1 MGHNFLLVKKSFQIL
16 LLYFSIANLLDLAY
30 ADPPYR
36 LCSNKSNYLDNS
48 PFQNN
53 LETLM
58 ASLSSNA
65 SVSKIFNT
73 STGID
78 PDRVYAQYMCLNY
91 VTNESCRTCVAAASQ
106 DIRQLCPGDKEAVV
120 WGDLCQLRYSNQ
132 RFLGHLDVSG
142 NIPQYNAKNIS
153 NPEHLS
159 LVVNKTL
166 SSLIKKAAF
175 DSSANM
181 YATRDEPFTDSDS
194 FFSLVQC
201 STDLSPNDCYTC
213 LEVAIKN
220 VTTCCYFSRGAR
232 VLSRSCYLRYELY
245 AFYDGAAESSQ
256 SPVTGKGNESEIW
269 IITISTVASTLL
281 VVAILGSF
289 FCHLAMKFRMRKCKK
304 ENTSQDGKFRGFD
317 HPNRNDFQNQDF
329 QRDGLNDRES
339 AIMDLASIN
348 AATDNFSEANFLGQG
363 GFGPVYKGIL
373 SDGKELA
380 VKRLSASSEQGKN
393 EFTNEVL
400 LIMKLQHKNL
410 VKLLGF
416 CVDGEEK
423 LLVYEFMPNNSL
435 DMVLFDPRK
444 GAQLSW
450 RSRIHIINGIAK
462 GTLYLHEDSR
472 LRIIHRDLKASNIL
486 LDNNMNPKISDFGMA
501 RIMEANE
508 GEANTVRIVGTYG
521 YMAPEYAME
530 GLYSTKS
537 DVFSFGVIL
546 LEIIT
551 GRKNSGFHKSKRAP
565 SLLAYAWELWNN
577 GKELEMID
585 PVLADSCCSDEFS
598 RCVHI
603 GLLCVQEDASER
615 PTMSSVVLM
624 LKSDNSI
631 DLPQSQRPAIFAGR
645 FTDHH
650 EAKANDCSVNGL
662 TVSDILPS

>member
-1 MGHNFLLVKKSFQIL
+1 MGQNFLLVTTSFQIL

-30 ADPPYR
+30 ADPPYS
-36 LCSNKSNYLDNS
+36 LCSNKSNYTDNS

-91 VTNESCRTCVAAASQ
+91 VRNESCRTCVAAASQ

-120 WGDLCQLRYSNQ
+120 WGELCQLRYSNQ

-142 NIPQYNAKNIS
+142 NIPQQNPKNIS

-175 DSSANM
+175 GPSANM
-181 YATRDEPFTDSDS
+181 YATGDEPFTGSDS
-194 FFSLVQC
+194 VFSLVQC

-232 VLSRSCYLRYELY
+232 IFSRSCYLRYELY
-245 AFYDGAAESSQ
+245 AFYDGATESSQ
-256 SPVTGKGNESEIW
+256 RTVTGKGNEREIW

-304 ENTSQDGKFRGFD
+304 ENTSQDDKFRGFD
-317 HPNRNDFQNQDF
+317 HPNRNDFQHQDF

-339 AIMDLASIN
+339 AMMDLASIN
-348 AATDNFSEANFLGQG
+348 AATDNFSETNFLGQG
-363 GFGPVYKGIL
+363 GFGPVYKGTL

-444 GAQLSW
+444 RAQLSW

-565 SLLAYAWELWNN
+565 SLLAYAWELWSN

-615 PTMSSVVLM
+615 PDMSSVVLM

-631 DLPQSQRPAIFAGR
+631 DLPQPQRPAIFAGR

-662 TVSDILPS
+662 TVSDILPR

>member
-1 MGHNFLLVKKSFQIL
+1 MGHNFLLVTKSFQIL

-30 ADPPYR
+30 GDPPYR
-36 LCSNKSNYLDNS
+36 LCSNKSNYTDNS

-91 VTNESCRTCVAAASQ
+91 VKNESCRTCVAAASQ

-120 WGDLCQLRYSNQ
+120 WGELCQLRYSNQ

-142 NIPQYNAKNIS
+142 NIPQQNPKNIS
-153 NPEHLS
+153 NPERLS

-175 DSSANM
+175 GPSANM
-181 YATRDEPFTDSDS
+181 YATGDEPFTGSDS
-194 FFSLVQC
+194 VFSLVQC

-232 VLSRSCYLRYELY
+232 IFSRSCYLRYELY
-245 AFYDGAAESSQ
+245 AFYDGATESSQ

-289 FCHLAMKFRMRKCKK
+289 FCHLAMKFRMRKCKDASY
-304 ENTSQDGKFRGFD
+304 EIHQHVPFSFFVTLV
-317 HPNRNDFQNQDF
+317 DF
-329 QRDGLNDRES
+329 L
-339 AIMDLASIN
+339 
-348 AATDNFSEANFLGQG
+348 
-363 GFGPVYKGIL
+363 
-373 SDGKELA
+373 
-380 VKRLSASSEQGKN
+380 
-393 EFTNEVL
+393 
-400 LIMKLQHKNL
+400 NL
-410 VKLLGF
+410 VIQ
-416 CVDGEEK
+416 EK

-435 DMVLFDPRK
+435 DMVLFDPGKR
-444 GAQLSW
+444 AQLSW

-486 LDNNMNPKISDFGMA
+486 LDSNMNPKISDFGMA

-551 GRKNSGFHKSKRAP
+551 GRKNYGFHKSKRAP

-598 RCVHI
+598 RCLHI

-615 PTMSSVVLM
+615 PAMSSVVLM

-631 DLPQSQRPAIFAGR
+631 DLPQPQRPAIFAGR
-645 FTDHH
+645 FTNHH

-662 TVSDILPS
+662 TVSDILPR

>member
-1 MGHNFLLVKKSFQIL
+1 MGHNFLLVTKSFQIL

-30 ADPPYR
+30 GDPPYR
-36 LCSNKSNYLDNS
+36 LCSNKSNYTDNS

-91 VTNESCRTCVAAASQ
+91 VKNESCRTCVAAASQ

-120 WGDLCQLRYSNQ
+120 WGELCQLRYSNQ

-142 NIPQYNAKNIS
+142 NIPQQNPKNIS

-175 DSSANM
+175 GPSANM
-181 YATRDEPFTDSDS
+181 YATGDEPFTGSDS
-194 FFSLVQC
+194 VFSLVQC

-232 VLSRSCYLRYELY
+232 IFSRSCYLRQQKRNMDNYHQYCGINTFGGSNFRLLLLPSCDEIQNAKMQGYASYE
-245 AFYDGAAESSQ
+245 
-256 SPVTGKGNESEIW
+256 I
-269 IITISTVASTLL
+269 
-281 VVAILGSF
+281 
-289 FCHLAMKFRMRKCKK
+289 H
-304 ENTSQDGKFRGFD
+304 
-317 HPNRNDFQNQDF
+317 
-329 QRDGLNDRES
+329 
-339 AIMDLASIN
+339 
-348 AATDNFSEANFLGQG
+348 
-363 GFGPVYKGIL
+363 
-373 SDGKELA
+373 
-380 VKRLSASSEQGKN
+380 
-393 EFTNEVL
+393 
-400 LIMKLQHKNL
+400 QH
-410 VKLLGF
+410 
-416 CVDGEEK
+416 
-423 LLVYEFMPNNSL
+423 
-435 DMVLFDPRK
+435 VLFGFLDPGKR
-444 GAQLSW
+444 AQLTW

-615 PTMSSVVLM
+615 PAMSSVVLM

-631 DLPQSQRPAIFAGR
+631 DLPQPQRPAIFAGR

-662 TVSDILPS
+662 TVSDILPR

>member
-232 VLSRSCYLRYELY
+232 VFSRSCYLRYELY
-245 AFYDGAAESSQ
+245 DFYDGATESSK
-256 SPVTGKGNESEIW
+256 SPVTGKGNEREIW

-281 VVAILGSF
+281 VVAILVSF
-289 FCHLAMKFRMRKCKK
+289 FCHLPMKFRMRKCKK
-304 ENTSQDGKFRGFD
+304 ENTSEDGKFRVFD
-317 HPNRNDFQNQDF
+317 HPNHNDFQHQDF

-348 AATDNFSEANFLGQG
+348 AATDNFSETNLLGQG

-373 SDGKELA
+373 SDGKEVA
-380 VKRLSASSEQGKN
+380 VKRLSALSEQGKN

-615 PTMSSVVLM
+615 PAMSSVVLM

-631 DLPQSQRPAIFAGR
+631 DLPQPQRPAFFAGR

-650 EAKANDCSVNGL
+650 EAKANDCSVNGV
-662 TVSDILPS
+662 TVSDILPR

>member
-1 MGHNFLLVKKSFQIL
+1 MGHNFLVKKSFQIL

-36 LCSNKSNYLDNS
+36 LCSNKSNYIDNS
-48 PFQNN
+48 SFQNN

-159 LVVNKTL
+159 LVVNKIL

-232 VLSRSCYLRYELY
+232 VFSRSCYLRYELY
-245 AFYDGAAESSQ
+245 AFYDGASESSQ

-508 GEANTVRIVGTYG
+508 GEANTVRIAGTYG

-615 PTMSSVVLM
+615 PAMSSVVLM

>member
-1 MGHNFLLVKKSFQIL
+1 MGHNFLLVKKSFQML

-36 LCSNKSNYLDNS
+36 LCSNKSSYTDNS

-53 LETLM
+53 LVTLM

-65 SVSKIFNT
+65 SVSKNFNT

-120 WGDLCQLRYSNQ
+120 WGELCQLRYSNQ

-142 NIPQYNAKNIS
+142 NIPQFNPKNIS

-159 LVVNKTL
+159 FVVNKTL

-201 STDLSPNDCYTC
+201 STDLSPNDCYRC
-213 LEVAIKN
+213 VEVAIKN

-245 AFYDGAAESSQ
+245 AFYDGASESSQ
-256 SPVTGKGNESEIW
+256 SLVTGKGNESKIW

-289 FCHLAMKFRMRKCKK
+289 FCHLAMKFRKRKCKK
-304 ENTSQDGKFRGFD
+304 ENTSQDSKFRGFD
-317 HPNRNDFQNQDF
+317 HPNRNDFQHQDF

-380 VKRLSASSEQGKN
+380 VKRLSALSEQGKN

-416 CVDGEEK
+416 CVDGGEK

-444 GAQLSW
+444 GDQLSW

-530 GLYSTKS
+530 GHYSTKS

-598 RCVHI
+598 RCVRI

-615 PTMSSVVLM
+615 PAMSSVVLM

-631 DLPQSQRPAIFAGR
+631 DLPQPQRPAIFAGR

-662 TVSDILPS
+662 TVSDILPR